1 MTDRLKLHKALC
13 DALGPNVHVYFQP
26 PESIKMKYPAFRYNY
41 AGANR
46 LFADGKTFVSHDIYE
61 GTLIES
67 GSESLYNNKILELP
81 YVRLGRVYTSNNL
94 THYSYTIQI

>member
-13 DALGPNVHVYFQP
+13 DALGPKVNVYFQP
-26 PESIKMKYPAFRYNY
+26 PESMKMKYPAFRYNY
-41 AGANR
+41 AGVNR
-46 LFADGKTFVSHDIYE
+46 QFADGKAFVSHDIYE

-67 GSESLYNNKILELP
+67 GSESVYNAKILELP
-81 YVRLGRVYTSNNL
+81 YVRPGRVYIANNL